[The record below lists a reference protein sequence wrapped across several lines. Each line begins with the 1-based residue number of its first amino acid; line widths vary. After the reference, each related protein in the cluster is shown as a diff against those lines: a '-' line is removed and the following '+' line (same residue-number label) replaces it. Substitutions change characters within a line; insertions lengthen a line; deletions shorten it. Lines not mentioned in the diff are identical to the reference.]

1 MSRELF
7 GTDGIRGTAGEW
19 PLNED
24 GAEQIGRAIG
34 VQFAREGEHITLGYD
49 TRESSPMLA
58 KALTE
63 GLNASGVHVDDLG
76 VVPTPGLAYI
86 TAKTEA
92 RAGVM
97 ITASHNPAP
106 DNGIKV
112 FNPNGRKLSD
122 ETEAELNG
130 RILGD
135 ISDRKYRGKHHD
147 AAHRANDYRRFLA
160 STIEGDLKGMTIAL
174 DTANGA
180 ASNIA
185 GRLFGYLGANIGTFF
200 DKPDGQNIN
209 DGCGATDTEALQDAV
224 YTGHYDMG
232 FAFDGDADRLIAV
245 DEHGRTL
252 NGDHIL
258 YILAKTM
265 GYDKVVATQMTNMG
279 MEQALQ
285 KDGRTLYRTD
295 VGDRYVLEGMTQTG
309 ALLGGEQS
317 GHIIIADKLWTGDGM
332 LAAVQLA
339 RAVRVG
345 KESGGPASLAEW
357 YDEIPML
364 PQSIVNIDTPHKH
377 RVGDEHITEY
387 IAAQN
392 EVLEGTGRLNV
403 RASGT
408 QNQIRVMVEAADA
421 ETRAHEIAGSISRL
435 LPQMS

>member
-1 MSRELF
+1 MNRELF
-7 GTDGIRGTAGEW
+7 GTDGIRGPAYEW
-19 PLNED
+19 PLNKS

-34 VQFAREGEHITLGYD
+34 TQFAQEGEHVVLGYD

-76 VVPTPGLAYI
+76 VVPTPGLAYT

-112 FNPNGRKLSD
+112 FGPEGRKLSD
-122 ETEAELNG
+122 ATEAELND
-130 RILGD
+130 RIMSTIPDRNIRGD
-135 ISDRKYRGKHHD
+135 HHK
-147 AAHRANDYRRFLA
+147 AWRRVNDYRRFLA
-160 STIEGDLKGMTIAL
+160 NTIEGNLKGMTIAL

-180 ASNIA
+180 ASGIA
-185 GRLFGYLGANIGTFF
+185 GQLFGYLGANVGTFF
-200 DKPDGQNIN
+200 DKPDGRNIN

-245 DEHGRTL
+245 DEKGRKL

-258 YILAKTM
+258 YILAKTLD
-265 GYDKVVATQMTNMG
+265 YDAVVATQMTNMG
-279 MEQALQ
+279 MEQALRQ
-285 KDGRTLYRTD
+285 EGRILHRTD
-295 VGDRYVLEGMTQTG
+295 VGDRYVLEGMAETG
-309 ALLGGEQS
+309 ARLGGEQS

-339 RAVRVG
+339 RAVRD
-345 KESGGPASLAEW
+345 SPMSLAEW
-357 YDEIPML
+357 YDQVPML

-377 RVGDEHITEY
+377 RVGEAHIVDYVT
-387 IAAQN
+387 AQN
-392 EVLEGTGRLNV
+392 KALASAGRLNV

-408 QNQIRVMVEAADA
+408 QNQVRVMVESADA
-421 ETRAHEIAGSISRL
+421 RERAESIAATIGQL
-435 LPQMS
+435 LPKNI

>member
-7 GTDGIRGTAGEW
+7 GTDGIRGLAGEW
-19 PLNED
+19 PLDES

-34 VQFAREGEHITLGYD
+34 TQFAQEGDHIILGYD

-76 VVPTPGLAYI
+76 VVPTPGLAYT

-112 FNPNGRKLSD
+112 FNPDGRKLSD
-122 ETEAELNG
+122 ATEVELND
-130 RILGD
+130 RIMST
-135 ISDRKYRGKHHD
+135 IPDRNIRGVHHD
-147 AAHRANDYRRFLA
+147 AQRRVNDYRRFLA
-160 STIEGDLKGMTIAL
+160 NTIDGDLKGMTIAL

-180 ASNIA
+180 ASDIA
-185 GRLFGYLGANIGTFF
+185 GRLFSYLGANVGTLF

-209 DGCGATDTEALQDAV
+209 DGCGATDTETLQDVV
-224 YTGHYDMG
+224 YAGHYDMG

-245 DEHGRTL
+245 DEKGRKLT
-252 NGDHIL
+252 GDHIL

-265 GYDKVVATQMTNMG
+265 DYDMVVATQMTNMG
-279 MEQALQ
+279 MEQALRQ
-285 KDGRTLYRTD
+285 DGRTLHRTD
-295 VGDRYVLEGMTQTG
+295 VGDRYVLEGMTKTG
-309 ALLGGEQS
+309 ACLGGEQS

-332 LAAVQLA
+332 LAAVQVA
-339 RAVRVG
+339 RAVRD
-345 KESGGPASLAEW
+345 SSMSLAEW
-357 YDEIPML
+357 YDQVPML

-377 RVGDEHITEY
+377 RVGETI
-387 IAAQN
+387 IADYVATQN
-392 EVLEGTGRLNV
+392 EALKGAGRLNV
-403 RASGT
+403 RVSGT
-408 QNQIRVMVEAADA
+408 QDQVRVMVESADA
-421 ETRAHEIAGSISRL
+421 RERAESIAEAIGQL
-435 LPQMS
+435 LSKTA

>member
-1 MSRELF
+1 MSRGHF
-7 GTDGIRGTAGEW
+7 GTDGIRGPAYEW
-19 PLNED
+19 PLNKS

-34 VQFAREGEHITLGYD
+34 AQFAQEGEYVVLGYD

-58 KALTE
+58 KALSE
-63 GLNASGVHVDDLG
+63 GLNASGVHVDHLG
-76 VVPTPGLAYI
+76 VVPTPGLAYA

-97 ITASHNPAP
+97 ITASHNPAS

-112 FNPNGRKLSD
+112 FDSDGRKLAD
-122 ETEAELNG
+122 ATEVELNG
-130 RILGD
+130 RIMS
-135 ISDRKYRGKHHD
+135 IIPDRNVRGEPR
-147 AAHRANDYRRFLA
+147 AAGRRVNDYRRFLA
-160 STIEGDLKGMTIAL
+160 NTIDGDLRGMTIAL

-180 ASNIA
+180 ASGIA
-185 GRLFGYLGANIGTFF
+185 GQLFGDLGANVGTFF

-224 YTGHYDMG
+224 YAGHYDMG

-245 DEHGRTL
+245 DEKGRKL

-279 MEQALQ
+279 MEQALTQ
-285 KDGRTLYRTD
+285 DGHTLYRTD
-295 VGDRYVLEGMTQTG
+295 VGDRYVLEGMAAHG

-332 LAAVQLA
+332 LAAIQVA
-339 RAVRVG
+339 RAVRD
-345 KESGGPASLAEW
+345 SRMSLAEW
-357 YDEIPML
+357 YDQVPML
-364 PQSIVNIDTPHKH
+364 PQSIVNIDTPYKH
-377 RVGDEHITEY
+377 RVGETHIADY
-387 IAAQN
+387 VASQN
-392 EVLEGTGRLNV
+392 EALKGTGRLNV

-408 QNQIRVMVEAADA
+408 QNQVRVMVESADA
-421 ETRAHEIAGSISRL
+421 RERAESIAAVIGQL
-435 LPQMS
+435 LPKHA

>member
-7 GTDGIRGTAGEW
+7 GTDGIRGLAGEW
-19 PLNED
+19 PLDES

-34 VQFAREGEHITLGYD
+34 AQFAQEGDFVVLGYD

-58 KALTE
+58 NALTE
-63 GLNASGVHVDDLG
+63 GLNASGVHVDHLG
-76 VVPTPGLAYI
+76 VVPTPGLAYA
-86 TAKTEA
+86 TARTEA

-112 FNPNGRKLSD
+112 FSPDGRKLSD
-122 ETEAELNG
+122 AAEVELND
-130 RILGD
+130 RIMST
-135 ISDRKYRGKHHD
+135 ISDRSVRGEPR
-147 AAHRANDYRRFLA
+147 AAGRRVDDYRRFLA
-160 STIEGDLKGMTIAL
+160 DTIDGNLKDMTIAL

-180 ASNIA
+180 ASGIA
-185 GRLFGYLGANIGTFF
+185 GQLFNYLGANVGTLF

-209 DGCGATDTEALQDAV
+209 DGCGATDTEVLQDVV
-224 YTGHYDMG
+224 YAGHYDMG

-245 DEHGRTL
+245 DEKGRKL

-265 GYDKVVATQMTNMG
+265 DYDTVVATQMTNMG
-279 MEQALQ
+279 MEQALRR
-285 KDGRTLYRTD
+285 DGRTLHRTD
-295 VGDRYVLEGMTQTG
+295 VGDRYVLEGMAKTG
-309 ALLGGEQS
+309 ARLGGEQS

-339 RAVRVG
+339 RAVRD
-345 KESGGPASLAEW
+345 SSTSLAEW
-357 YDEIPML
+357 YDQVPML

-377 RVGDEHITEY
+377 RVGETS
-387 IAAQN
+387 IADFVATQN
-392 EVLEGTGRLNV
+392 EALEGAGRLNV

-408 QNQIRVMVEAADA
+408 QNQVRVMVESADA
-421 ETRAHEIAGSISRL
+421 AERAESIAEAIGQL
-435 LPQMS
+435 LSKTV

>member
-1 MSRELF
+1 MNRELF
-7 GTDGIRGTAGEW
+7 GTDGIRGVAGEW
-19 PLNED
+19 PLDEV
-24 GAEQIGRAIG
+24 GAEQIGRAVG
-34 VQFAREGEHITLGYD
+34 TQFAQMGERITLGYD

-63 GLNASGVHVDDLG
+63 GLNATGVHVDDVG

-92 RAGVM
+92 QAGIM

-112 FNPNGRKLSD
+112 FNPDGRKLSD
-122 ETEAELNG
+122 TAEVQLNSH
-130 RILGD
+130 IMSD
-135 ISDRKYRGKHHD
+135 ISDGSVRGEQYD
-147 AAHRANDYRRFLA
+147 ASLRANDYRRFLA
-160 STIEGDLKGMTIAL
+160 STIDGNLKGMAIAL

-180 ASNIA
+180 ASDVA
-185 GRLFGYLGANIGTFF
+185 GRLFTYLRADVGTFF

-245 DEHGRTL
+245 DEKGRKL

-265 GYDKVVATQMTNMG
+265 GYDKVVATHMTNMG

-285 KDGRTLYRTD
+285 KDGHTLYRTD
-295 VGDRYVLEGMTQTG
+295 VGDRYVLEGMAKHG

-317 GHIIIADKLWTGDGM
+317 GHIIIGDKLWTGDGM

-339 RAVRVG
+339 RAVRD
-345 KESGGPASLAEW
+345 SRMSLAEW
-357 YDEIPML
+357 YDHVPML
-364 PQSIVNIDTPHKH
+364 PQATVNIATAYKH
-377 RVGDEHITEY
+377 HLDRPEITDY
-387 IAAQN
+387 VAAQN
-392 EVLEGTGRLNV
+392 EALGSAGRLLV
-403 RASGT
+403 RQSGT
-408 QNQIRVMVEAADA
+408 EQRVRVTVESPDA
-421 ETRAHEIAGSISRL
+421 EERANTIAAAIGQL
-435 LPQMS
+435 LPN